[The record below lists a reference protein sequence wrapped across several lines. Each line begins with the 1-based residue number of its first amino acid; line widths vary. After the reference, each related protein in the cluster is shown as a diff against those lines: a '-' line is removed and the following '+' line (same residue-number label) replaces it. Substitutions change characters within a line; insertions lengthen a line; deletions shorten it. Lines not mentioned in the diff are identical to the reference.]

1 MTTETWAGAES
12 VLADFKAEAAK
23 ILAEPD
29 ETVAAAKRA
38 WLHEHALEII
48 ATHGTGPIGGLARI
62 ALSTDPL
69 YLSSIA
75 RRTHESNLP

>member
-1 MTTETWAGAES
+1 MKTDTWAGAES
-12 VLADFKAEAAK
+12 VLADFKKSVAE
-23 ILAEPD
+23 ILAETDP
-29 ETVAAAKRA
+29 EVAAAKRA

-69 YLSSIA
+69 YLASIA
-75 RRTHESNLP
+75 PEKQ